1 MARPRAVAKVGGSL
15 FDLPDLGP
23 RLRRWLKQAFAD
35 VLLVPGGGPT
45 TDAVRRLDQI
55 HQLGEEQSHWLALR
69 ALSVNAAFLAGILP
83 EAQIVSGVDDWSVAA
98 AAGRPAVLD
107 SHAFCVADVRDDPAG
122 ALPRSWAVT
131 SDSVAAR
138 FAAVA
143 EADSLVLLK
152 SATMRSP
159 VDWEEASRR
168 EWVDAWFATEVN
180 RAPRP
185 FRISAVNFRAG
196 DAPPVD

>member
-1 MARPRAVAKVGGSL
+1 MTRSRAVVKVGGSL

-23 RLRRWLKQAFAD
+23 RLRSWLERSTAD
-35 VLLVPGGGPT
+35 VLLVPGGGLT
-45 TDAVRRLDQI
+45 ADAVRRLDQI
-55 HQLGEEQSHWLALR
+55 HQLGEEKSHWLALR
-69 ALSVNAAFLAGILP
+69 ALSVNAVFLAGLLP
-83 EAQIVSGVDDWSVAA
+83 DAQIVITPDDWAVAA
-98 AAGRPAVLD
+98 AAGRTPILD
-107 SHAFCVADVRDDPAG
+107 PHLFCLADECDAPAG
-122 ALPRSWAVT
+122 ALPHSWTVS